1 MTFQLN
7 DQELI
12 QNMQDNLSDAFDF
25 YSIGLKLSAIA
36 SYYKARAY
44 QDEYYSLGYC
54 SDDMPKEVIRLFAKF
69 NKILIGLQVIEKW
82 ENTHSKEQ

>member
-12 QNMQDNLSDAFDF
+12 QNMQDNLSNAFTY
-25 YSIGLKLSAIA
+25 YSLGLKLSAIG

-44 QDEYYSLGYC
+44 QDDYYSLGYC
-54 SDDMPKEVIRLFAKF
+54 SDDMPTEVIRLFGKF
-69 NKILIGLQVIEKW
+69 EKILIGLQVIEK
-82 ENTHSKEQ
+82 